1 MRSEIVCVVI
11 LILLSVSF
19 ANAISYDIPGIQKYV
34 NDYNSKIDNA
44 PDLLKG
50 LLGNEKVNL
59 EVIRNDGSVFRVGFE
74 VEKARINRT
83 VDGGVSDPTI
93 TITTTESAIEAIRS
107 SSDPIASFQN
117 ERKLGQVDIQGTN
130 LLTKAKLEA
139 VLSSTV
145 VIQFFYNV
153 LFG

>member
-1 MRSEIVCVVI
+1 MPS
-11 LILLSVSF
+11 
-19 ANAISYDIPGIQKYV
+19 
-34 NDYNSKIDNA
+34 NSKIDNA

-50 LLGNEKVNL
+50 LLGNERVNL

-83 VDGGVSDPTI
+83 VDGGLGDPTI

-107 SSDPIASFQN
+107 SNDPIAAFQN
-117 ERKLGQVDIQGTN
+117 ERNLGQVDIQGTN
-130 LLTKAKLEA
+130 LFTRAKLEA
-139 VLSSTV
+139 VLSSTSV
-145 VIQFFYNV
+145 LQFFYNI

>member
-1 MRSEIVCVVI
+1 MRKEIMSIAI
-11 LILLSVSF
+11 LMLLSVSF
-19 ANAISYDIPGIQKYV
+19 AAAITYDVSGMQQYV
-34 NDYNSKIDNA
+34 KDYNSKIDQA

-59 EVIRNDGSVFRVGFE
+59 EVIRNDGRVFLVGFD

-83 VDGGVSDPTI
+83 VDGGFSDPTI
-93 TITTTESAIEAIRS
+93 TITATESAIDTIRS
-107 SSDPIASFQN
+107 SNDPIAAFQN
-117 ERKLGQVDIQGTN
+117 ERNLGQVDIQGTN

-139 VLSSTV
+139 VLSSTSV
-145 VIQFFYNV
+145 LQFFYNM